1 MLVVIGTLQN
11 LMPIQKVKENNLKS
25 SSNLY
30 SPQWVSTDQLPKDLY
45 SEILPNLFMGGT
57 HDDDV
62 VYAKPTDKHK
72 INNNKFDCV
81 ITMYAWANPTDWGV
95 EEIRYGI
102 PDSDIKDANIQ
113 KLLEIA
119 YWGLSRWRNGE
130 KLLVRCQAGLNRS
143 GLITTLI
150 LMMDHLHPIS
160 AIKLIREKRT
170 PFALFNKNYVAW
182 LTESAWQEVKYFL
195 ESKQQSMIKSNSE
208 IIGN

>member
-1 MLVVIGTLQN
+1 MLEVIGALKN
-11 LMPIQKVKENNLKS
+11 LMPIRIVKENNLKS

-72 INNNKFDCV
+72 INSNKFDCV

-102 PDSDIKDANIQ
+102 PDSDINDANIK
-113 KLLEIA
+113 KLLDIA
-119 YWGLSRWRNGE
+119 YWGYQRWLSGE
-130 KLLVRCQAGLNRS
+130 KVLIRCQAGLNRS

-150 LMMDHLHPIS
+150 LMMNELNPTS
-160 AIKLIREKRT
+160 AINLIRDKRT
-170 PFALFNKNYVAW
+170 PFALFNKNYVSW
-182 LTESAWQEVKYFL
+182 LTKHARQEVKHFL
-195 ESKQQSMIKSNSE
+195 ETKGQSMLKPTSE
-208 IIGN
+208 FMGN

>member
-1 MLVVIGTLQN
+1 MKTN
-11 LMPIQKVKENNLKS
+11 T
-25 SSNLY
+25 NLY
-30 SPQWVSTDQLPKDLY
+30 SPQWVSTDELPKDLY
-45 SEILPNLFMGGT
+45 SEILPGLFMGGT

-72 INNNKFDCV
+72 INSNKFDCV

-102 PDSDIKDANIQ
+102 PDSDIKDANVQ

-119 YWGLSRWRNGE
+119 YWGLNRWQKGE
-130 KLLVRCQAGLNRS
+130 KVLIRCQAGLNRS

-150 LMMDHLHPIS
+150 LMMHHLQPMS
-160 AIKLIREKRT
+160 AINLIREKRT

-182 LTESAWQEVKYFL
+182 LTEGARREVKHFL
-195 ESKQQSMIKSNSE
+195 ESKDQSMIKPTSE
-208 IIGN
+208 VIGN